1 MAAVIEDVDDDVC
14 AVQVTRDNVPQSTK
28 DICIEDDADDAEAV
42 CVSISQDKAGTKRP
56 VTLVE
61 SDSDSSSSGSQR
73 SRSKRLASGAAAA
86 TALLSAAQPLD
97 VDEAER
103 VMSRVLCLPTAF
115 VGPLQHEGGLVEV
128 MADCMVNISVQ
139 PVDMK
144 PKDTEIKIS
153 GTEHAVGR
161 AVSQIELH
169 FEPFAEAERKA
180 KAEAESG
187 HMEEVSIPEPLLCAA
202 LGPNG
207 RDLPKVREPCG
218 NVMIALM
225 PPKSGELLALIGP
238 GTQEQVQSAKKELLR
253 RIAVAEKAKSEA
265 TNPSRQ
271 LSDEFT
277 ALMADVGQ

>member
-128 MADCMVNISVQ
+128 MAD
-139 PVDMK
+139 
-144 PKDTEIKIS
+144 
-153 GTEHAVGR
+153 AGR
-161 AVSQIELH
+161 PTGSDD
-169 FEPFAEAERKA
+169 R
-180 KAEAESG
+180 G
-187 HMEEVSIPEPLLCAA
+187 EEVSIPEPLLCAA

-265 TNPSRQ
+265 TNPSRR